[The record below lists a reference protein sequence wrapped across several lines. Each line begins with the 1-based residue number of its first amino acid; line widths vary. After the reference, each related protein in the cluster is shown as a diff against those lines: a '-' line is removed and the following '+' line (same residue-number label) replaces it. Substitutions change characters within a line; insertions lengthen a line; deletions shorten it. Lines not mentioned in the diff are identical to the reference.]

1 MSSIVI
7 GCIVG
12 LAYIYLGYPL
22 IIWMLAKAF
31 PRPIRK
37 DAASMGLQCSVVI
50 SAYHEGSALLR
61 KVDSILESTAVDSVR
76 EIVIGLDGAP
86 DTSDSTPAELAALQE
101 RRHGHGPDVRVHLF
115 PERRGKA
122 AVLNDLVPLTCG
134 DILIMMDA
142 RQTVHPAAIG
152 KLLANF
158 ADESI
163 GVVSGE
169 LVFETSSRF
178 KNRKIQAFSQ
188 GRAKPPAEPWS
199 FQSAPGEVMHENG
212 SVQQGVGFYWE
223 YEKFIRRCEAR
234 FRSVPGAT
242 GALYAIRRR
251 LFKPIPAGTLLDDVA
266 IPMQAVAQGGRCV
279 FEPAAVVYD
288 VTSSTAGQESLR
300 KRRTI
305 AGVAQLMGFYPEWL
319 LPWRNPIWFE
329 YISHKVLRLTSPIL
343 LLVLFACNL
352 MLLDRPVFIVLMALQ
367 FAFYV
372 LALAGMAAQ
381 RLGKRAG
388 CLGIPMMF
396 VALNIT
402 TALALWDALCGRYNA
417 AWKK

>member
-1 MSSIVI
+1 MI
-7 GCIVG
+7 G
-12 LAYIYLGYPL
+12 LTYIYVGYPL
-22 IIWMLAKAF
+22 LIWLLAQGS
-31 PRPIRK
+31 RRSIRK
-37 DAASMGLQCSVVI
+37 NSGLSGSCSVVI
-50 SAYHEGSALLR
+50 ASFREGPVLLKKVESLFDSSALGL
-61 KVDSILESTAVDSVR
+61 VR
-76 EIVIGLDGAP
+76 EIIIGLDGP
-86 DTSDSTPAELAALQE
+86 LQGDDSTPAQIEAL
-101 RRHGHGPDVRVHLF
+101 RDGCRDPGPTIRVIPF

-122 AVLNDLVPLTCG
+122 AVLNDLVPMTNG

-142 RQTVHPAAIG
+142 RQPIHPEAIG
-152 KLLANF
+152 ALLANF
-158 ADESI
+158 SDEGV

-169 LVFETSSRF
+169 LVFRDGD
-178 KNRKIQAFSQ
+178 A
-188 GRAKPPAEPWS
+188 A
-199 FQSAPGEVMHENG
+199 HESG
-212 SVQQGVGFYWE
+212 AAQEGVGFYWR

-266 IPMQAVAQGGRCV
+266 IPMQAVVQGARCI

-288 VTSSTAGQESLR
+288 MPSSSTEQESVR

-305 AGVAQLMGFYPEWL
+305 AGVAQLMCFYPEWL

-329 YISHKVLRLTSPIL
+329 YVSHKVLRLSSPIL
-343 LLVLFACNL
+343 LVGLFACNL
-352 MLLDRPVFIVLMALQ
+352 RLLENPVFRVFFALQ
-367 FAFYV
+367 VAFYL
-372 LALAGMAAQ
+372 LALGGMVAQ

-396 VALNIT
+396 VALNVT